1 MLIQAD
7 ASQLEWRTL
16 LYLAQDQIG
25 IKEVLEK
32 QDAHS
37 LNQVA
42 FDLPSRLIAKIY
54 LFRTI
59 YRGTGWS
66 FANDPDFM
74 HVSSDPKFWDAV
86 GQKFY
91 SKYDGID
98 RCHNSWMHSVMAGRS
113 IVGPFGRDWTVEPK
127 INRRTGAREIPWTT
141 LTNYPVQGTGADI
154 MMLAR
159 ISFSNRLDRIRYTLH
174 GDVILI
180 STVHDSIVV
189 DVKDERDIQNIVN
202 LFHQVF
208 DDIPTNI
215 RKLFGIDW
223 NVPMDCECKIGL
235 NMKDMKKVT
244 RTDK

>member
-1 MLIQAD
+1 MLF
-7 ASQLEWRTL
+7 
-16 LYLAQDQIG
+16 LAQDQIG
-25 IKEVLEK
+25 IKEVIEK

-74 HVSSDPKFWDAV
+74 HVSTDPKFWDAV
-86 GQKFY
+86 GEKFY
-91 SKYDGID
+91 KKYSGVDA
-98 RCHNSWMHSVMAGRS
+98 CHMAWKDLVVQGQN
-113 IVGPFGRDWTVEPK
+113 IVGPLGREWSISLKRNWRGELD
-127 INRRTGAREIPWTT
+127 IPWTT

-159 ISFSNRLDRIRYTLH
+159 ISFNKRMRAAKLPC
-174 GDVILI
+174 ILI

-189 DVKDERDIQNIVN
+189 DNPDKDAQQDIVN

-208 DDIPTNI
+208 DDIPKNI
-215 RKLFGIDW
+215 KNIFGVDW

-235 NMKDMKKVT
+235 NMKDMEKVK